1 MYGNNY
7 ALICLQVLLP
17 ARVGHLLDVDAGRG
31 YSLIG
36 QLLSE
41 SSFYHVLDEDEP
53 AENVYP
59 LPASVLGTWHPHTVS
74 GEECECVCMYTQWL
88 LNF

>member
-1 MYGNNY
+1 MV
-7 ALICLQVLLP
+7 CLQVLLP

-41 SSFYHVLDEDEP
+41 SSLYHVLDEREP
-53 AENVYP
+53 AVNVDP
-59 LPASVLGTWHPHTVS
+59 LPKDVLGTRHPHTARSVNIIL
-74 GEECECVCMYTQWL
+74 VIYVYTITIEFL
-88 LNF
+88 KSLK